1 MSTELLCLVINAL
14 WGQALVSIEIF
25 GKTRAAGTRWNMG
38 NRDRLP
44 EFPAWVDR
52 AGRALANHQENFPLF
67 LTAVLVVTLT
77 ARGDALSV
85 WGSIVYVVA
94 RIVHGLVYVAGVTG
108 IRSAA
113 YVVGLLATL
122 AIYAALVWN
131 P

>member
-1 MSTELLCLVINAL
+1 
-14 WGQALVSIEIF
+14 
-25 GKTRAAGTRWNMG
+25 MG
-38 NRDRLP
+38 NRDRAA

-52 AGRALANHQENFPLF
+52 AGRALANHKENFPLF

-108 IRSAA
+108 IGPRPTSWACSRRSRSTPPWCGTPRRARVLAA
-113 YVVGLLATL
+113 SLVGSA
-122 AIYAALVWN
+122 
-131 P
+131 PPRK